1 MFSKIY
7 RLPLAHSRTS
17 GSSVQPMNQDS
28 QQSLIALTSMRCAKV
43 ALVALMVGGLGACA
57 TSTPLQSNK
66 ALSYQGLIKSSDHA
80 MAIPPKKVDFGRYKW
95 ATMAPIDVEDSV
107 SAEVS
112 TDTSTEIRDVLQSVI
127 ASEVGKSFN
136 LSARPA
142 NKPALILRVRI
153 TRITEASPGL
163 NALTTALVGPLRNGA
178 LGAELEAVDADSGQ
192 QVALLVWADSGGVI
206 KDFAGNF
213 NRTAHAR
220 TLAASFA
227 SEANIFLSPLS
238 QPAQ

>member
-1 MFSKIY
+1 MPKY
-7 RLPLAHSRTS
+7 R
-17 GSSVQPMNQDS
+17 
-28 QQSLIALTSMRCAKV
+28 
-43 ALVALMVGGLGACA
+43 
-57 TSTPLQSNK
+57 
-66 ALSYQGLIKSSDHA
+66 
-80 MAIPPKKVDFGRYKW
+80 
-95 ATMAPIDVEDSV
+95 PIR
-107 SAEVS
+107 ARR
-112 TDTSTEIRDVLQSVI
+112 IRDVLQSVI

-220 TLAASFA
+220 TLAA
-227 SEANIFLSPLS
+227 NCK
-238 QPAQ
+238 